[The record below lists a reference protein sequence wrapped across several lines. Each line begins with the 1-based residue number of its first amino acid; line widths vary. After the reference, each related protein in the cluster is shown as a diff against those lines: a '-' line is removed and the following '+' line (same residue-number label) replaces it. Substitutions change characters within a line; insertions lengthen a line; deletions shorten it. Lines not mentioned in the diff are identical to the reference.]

1 MKISVI
7 LLIYLT
13 CYIPTLILIA
23 IAPYITRKNIF
34 FGVCIPDEAH
44 SNTEIAAIKKSYRN
58 KTLLFGG
65 LISIASFLPSIFIQ
79 SDVAYLF
86 STAGI
91 FLLVAL
97 MYIFYFKSHNQVKN
111 LKSRMNWTDESSQ
124 VVIVDTGFRN
134 KKLIASLL
142 WFISHVFLIAITIIL
157 TYVLYETIPDKLP
170 TGWNFDGEVR
180 GWMQKSYKTLLW
192 APMTQSFLLIMMI
205 FSYWMIGKA
214 KQAIDPADPEK
225 SSEQNRRFRYMW
237 SIYIIAVG
245 FVLIA
250 MIGFIQ
256 LSIFGLI
263 KNKLVII
270 AIPQIVVLS
279 IVACSI
285 ILALITGQGGSRLFK
300 NKANAGSSS
309 ENKASRTDD
318 DKYWKLG
325 LFYFNAEDPSFIVEK
340 RFGIGWTI
348 NWARPISWILISSL
362 LLFIIVFTVLNNK
375 LIQ

>member
-1 MKISVI
+1 
-7 LLIYLT
+7 
-13 CYIPTLILIA
+13 
-23 IAPYITRKNIF
+23 
-34 FGVCIPDEAH
+34 
-44 SNTEIAAIKKSYRN
+44 
-58 KTLLFGG
+58 
-65 LISIASFLPSIFIQ
+65 
-79 SDVAYLF
+79 
-86 STAGI
+86 
-91 FLLVAL
+91 
-97 MYIFYFKSHNQVKN
+97 
-111 LKSRMNWTDESSQ
+111 MNWTDESSQ